1 MKTNHMNTK
10 LALAAFSLLAAPAL
24 AQDGHDH
31 STDHAEAPATA
42 PEAAPE
48 AQPVLTAT
56 SEEMLIPSV
65 TIDTEASNE
74 VRIARTHTG
83 LVLLPA
89 LINGQELGWW
99 MLDTG
104 TEHNVIDV
112 RAAREAG
119 LAEAGTVVTKDF
131 NGIEQSS
138 PVFSGFSLKTG
149 NITIDQPR
157 VVAVDMIPL
166 ASSVGQP
173 VIGIIGAST
182 LSQIVLELDY
192 LTPLAKIIDPATF
205 EGDDLEWTPVALE
218 NYCPQIDATFMGQ
231 PGTFIINTGLSTAV
245 NFGRDAVRDSN
256 LTQGRETKD
265 WKSVWVGGRKEVQLG
280 FIDNFEFLGQTYNS
294 MPALFED
301 PDGFEGVF
309 PSQTGM
315 MGSLFLRHY
324 VSTFDLGQGR
334 IAFTPVE
341 RAMPAGDMMLVD
353 MIGTY
358 RDRATGGSMVL
369 TWDGET
375 VSAILGAGQPELEI
389 KVLADRSFYFP
400 AAWIKGRFTMREGQI
415 IGVQLTLPDG
425 RTLKARKID

>member
-1 MKTNHMNTK
+1 MKTNPMNTK

-42 PEAAPE
+42 PEA
-48 AQPVLTAT
+48 QPVLTAT

-65 TIDTEASNE
+65 TIDAEASNE
-74 VRIARTHTG
+74 IRIARTHTG

-89 LINGQELGWW
+89 LINGQDLGWW

-104 TEHNVIDV
+104 SEQNVIDI

-119 LAEAGTVVTKDF
+119 LVESGTVVTKDF

-138 PVFSGFSLKTG
+138 PVFSGFSLQSG

-157 VVAVDMIPL
+157 VVAVDMIPI

-173 VIGIIGAST
+173 VIGIIGASS
-182 LSQIVLELDY
+182 LSQVVLELDY
-192 LTPLAKIIDPATF
+192 LTPMAKVMDPATF
-205 EGDDLEWTPVALE
+205 QGDELEWTPVGLE
-218 NYCPQIDATFMGQ
+218 GFCPQIDAVFMGEA
-231 PGTFIINTGLSTAV
+231 GSFIINTGLSTAI
-245 NFGRDAVRDSN
+245 NFGRDVVREKQ
-256 LTQGRETKD
+256 LTEGRDTKD
-265 WKSVWVGGRKEVQLG
+265 WKSIWVGGRKEVQLG
-280 FIDNFEFLGQTYNS
+280 FVDEFEFLGQNYNG

-301 PDGFEGVF
+301 PDGYEGVF
-309 PSQTGM
+309 PNQTGM
-315 MGSLFLRHY
+315 IGSLFLRHY

-341 RAMPAGDMMLVD
+341 RAKPAGDMMLVD

-375 VSAILGAGQPELEI
+375 VSAILGAGQPELEV

-400 AAWIKGRFTMREGQI
+400 AAWIKGRFMMREGQI